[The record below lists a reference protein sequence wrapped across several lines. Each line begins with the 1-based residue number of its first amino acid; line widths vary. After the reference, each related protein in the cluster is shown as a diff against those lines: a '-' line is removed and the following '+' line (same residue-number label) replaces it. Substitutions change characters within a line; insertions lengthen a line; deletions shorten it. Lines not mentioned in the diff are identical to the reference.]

1 MVDELPVLNL
11 LLLGESGVGKSS
23 ILKRYTLD
31 FFPGSIRPTFGMG
44 YVTKLV
50 TFKGKQYKLHIWDKG
65 GGEHFEIAPADF
77 YEKMDGIILIFHDS
91 LGGLSQGAKYFHEK
105 IVSRTRCPILLVH
118 NKADLLAPK
127 SEQDQNPLEEHKV
140 PMIRTSAKTGVNI
153 RSAFTSMINLI
164 VKEDPNVEIIQ
175 EDDALPASKVS
186 YMSVNA
192 SLEDRVSEDRPCFC
206 VTF

>member
-11 LLLGESGVGKSS
+11 LILGESGVGKSS

-31 FFPGSIRPTFGMG
+31 LFPDSARPTFGMG

-77 YEKMDGIILIFHDS
+77 YEKMDGIMLVFHDP
-91 LGGLSQGAKYFHEK
+91 LGGHSQGAKYFHEK
-105 IVSRTRCPILLVH
+105 IVARTKCPILLVH
-118 NKADLLAPK
+118 NKVDLLAPK
-127 SEQDQNPLEEHKV
+127 SEQPPNPLEEHKV
-140 PMIRTSAKTGVNI
+140 PMIRTSAKTGVKVK
-153 RSAFTSMINLI
+153 SAFASMINLI
-164 VKEDPNVEIIQ
+164 VKEDPNAEIIQ
-175 EDDALPASKVS
+175 EDDALPASRANYKS
-186 YMSVNA
+186 DNA
-192 SLEDRVSEDRPCFC
+192 SIEERISEDRPCFC

>member
-23 ILKRYTLD
+23 ILKRYTND
-31 FFPGSIRPTFGMG
+31 FFPDSVRPTFGMG

-50 TFKGKQYKLHIWDKG
+50 TFKDKQYKLHIWDKG
-65 GGEHFEIAPADF
+65 GGEDFEIVPGDF
-77 YEKMDGIILIFHDS
+77 YEKMDGIILVFHDP
-91 LGGLSQGAKYFHEK
+91 LVGHIQGAKYFHEK
-105 IVSRTRCPILLVH
+105 IVSRTKCPILLVQ

-127 SEQDQNPLEEHKV
+127 SEQAQNPLEEHKV

-153 RSAFTSMINLI
+153 KSAFSSMINLI
-164 VKEDPNVEIIQ
+164 VNDPNAEIIQ
-175 EDDALPASKVS
+175 EDDALPASKGN

-192 SLEDRVSEDRPCFC
+192 SLEERISEDRPCFC